1 MSVIRGLF
9 VAAFLLQ
16 AGICA
21 AQDAVKEGVE
31 REEMIPFGDMNQ
43 WMTRVI
49 DESRIIGGNTKTL
62 YEIAPERESVGNE
75 IYENEGGSPWATS
88 NVLARVAGITKTNC
102 SVFPCD
108 GVEGKSAQM
117 LTRIEKVKALGIV
130 NISVIAAGAVYLG
143 SMVEPIKGTANPQAM
158 LNSGMPFTK
167 SPKAVRFDYKVQL
180 SGEPDRL
187 RITGFSPKKEVEG
200 MDMPT
205 MVMLLQNRWEDAEG
219 GLHASRVGTAIVHYT
234 ESCGWQIDATYP
246 IIYGDATLSP
256 EFTTEMNLG
265 YEQRYAL
272 NSKGEN
278 VPLIEDRWAREGMEP
293 THVILHFASSHGGA
307 YVGSPGNEFCIDN
320 VRFVY

>member
-1 MSVIRGLF
+1 MLRSVFTTMLVLWLTFGFAEQPLQQEE
-9 VAAFLLQ
+9 LL
-16 AGICA
+16 
-21 AQDAVKEGVE
+21 
-31 REEMIPFGDMNQ
+31 PFGDMNR

-49 DESRIIGGNTKTL
+49 DESRIIGGDTKTL
-62 YEIAPERESVGNE
+62 YEIAPEGEVVGNE
-75 IYENEGGSPWATS
+75 IYENMGGSPWATS

-102 SVFPCD
+102 SVFPND
-108 GVEGKSAQM
+108 GVEGEAAQM
-117 LTRIEKVKALGIV
+117 VTRIEKVKALGIV
-130 NISVIAAGAVYLG
+130 NISVIAAGSIYLG

-158 LNSGMPFTK
+158 LNSGIPFDRR
-167 SPKAVRFDYKVQL
+167 PEAVRFDYKVTL

-187 RITGFSPKKEVEG
+187 RITGFSPKKVVEG

-205 MVMLLQNRWEDAEG
+205 MVLLLQRRWEDAEG
-219 GLHASRVGTAIVHYT
+219 GLHADRIGTAIVNYT

-246 IIYGDATLSP
+246 IIYGDATSSP
-256 EFTTEMNLG
+256 NFKTEMNLG

-278 VPLIEDRWAREGMEP
+278 VPLIEENWAAADATP

-307 YVGSPGNEFCIDN
+307 YVGSPGNEFWIDN